1 MEDIHANT
9 PVECVSLDESAL
21 FMTSDGKHL
30 HSELNGELAALNGQ
44 FSAKDSAKDLI
55 MVKGYNSD
63 LHRQVVGVYKKYL
76 SPCSIGHPF
85 PRSIRIK
92 GVPITVY
99 MFATTGVYKNRLYK
113 ITTVMAADMVRMATI
128 KETLFES
135 LKIPKDVVLYAIK
148 NANPNFSLKITRK
161 AISSM
166 LTGVGYREN
175 TAFNNAVLNYT
186 NTRHP
191 EMVARMVGT
200 AIQNIIQFKQKIKE

>member
-1 MEDIHANT
+1 MEEYTNT
-9 PVECVSLDESAL
+9 SVECVSLDESAL

-30 HSELNGELAALNGQ
+30 HSEINGDLAALNGQ
-44 FSAKDSAKDLI
+44 FSAKDSAKDLVMI
-55 MVKGYNSD
+55 KGYNAD

-76 SPCSIGHPF
+76 SPCSIGNPY
-85 PRSIRIK
+85 PKTIRIK

-99 MFATTGVYKNRLYK
+99 MFSTTGVYKNRMYK
-113 ITTVMAADMVRMATI
+113 LNTLMAADMVRLATI

-135 LKIPKDVVLYAIK
+135 LKIPKDIVIYAIK

-166 LTGVGYREN
+166 LTGIGYREN

-191 EMVARMVGT
+191 EISATMVGT